1 MKLSIDK
8 NRVGYETTRYTWQEH
23 PEQRGEYDIPIDVTY
38 SEIGYNDGCIV
49 TRLEAASY
57 APDNWQEEPEP
68 IVPISRL
75 ARIPR
80 VEDMP
85 EDTTAPDEQPGT
97 DAPEPQQQ
105 RSTLPDIV
113 PDSVWLTAFTLCTK
127 EELPGIPWQD
137 REEIRQELA
146 AHLTEIASRQMAQ
159 GKPVSINWHF
169 ARTDR
174 DRIVRRVCS
183 SETRLILSPD
193 VAYPTAED
201 QQRALEEIDQRRT
214 IAQGDAWRA
223 HLNALQAEKEQSQRL
238 VGVRLL

>member
-1 MKLSIDK
+1 MKYRIGFDP
-8 NRVGYETTRYTWQEH
+8 ETPQLWTHY
-23 PEQRGEYDIPIDVTY
+23 RGDT
-38 SEIGYNDGCIV
+38 
-49 TRLEAASY
+49 LEAATY

-75 ARIPR
+75 AKSPR
-80 VEDMP
+80 LLEDML
-85 EDTTAPDEQPGT
+85 EDTTIPDEQPGT

-113 PDSVWLTAFTLCTK
+113 PDSVWLTAYTLCTK

-146 AHLTEIASRQMAQ
+146 TRLTETASRQMAQ
-159 GKPVSINWHF
+159 GRPVSINWQF

-201 QQRALEEIDQRRT
+201 QAKALEEIDQQRT
-214 IAQGDAWRA
+214 IAQGDAWKA
-223 HLNALQAEKEQSQRL
+223 HLDALRTEREQSQRL